1 MSKVISLTD
10 KKPSFQLKSK
20 GKKSAELTIYGS
32 IGEDIWSDTGITA
45 KKVIDAIKDFGEIE
59 NLDVRINSMG
69 GDVFEGVTIYN
80 RLKQMK
86 ANITV
91 YVDGLAASIASII
104 AMAGDEIILSEGSLM
119 MVHSPMTFAYG
130 NQREFQNKIEILDT
144 IEEEMLG
151 IYSRRTGMPR
161 SEIRNLLHSETWLNA
176 QEALES
182 GFATSISEE
191 ESIAACSDKDLLKFS
206 KMYKNCP
213 KDKII
218 TDSKVI
224 KNKLKNSIKNV
235 EDLIARKKA

>member
-1 MSKVISLTD
+1 MPKIVSLTD
-10 KKPSFQLKSK
+10 KKSSFQLKSK

-86 ANITV
+86 ASITV

-130 NQREFQNKIEILDT
+130 NQRDLQNKIEILDT

-151 IYSRRTGMPR
+151 IYSRKTGLPR
-161 SEIRNLLHSETWLNA
+161 SEIRNLLHAETWLNA
-176 QEALES
+176 QESLEK

-191 ESIAACSDKDLLKFS
+191 EAVAACSDSDFLKFS

-213 KDKII
+213 KDKIF
-218 TDSKVI
+218 TNSKLV
-224 KNKLKNSIKNV
+224 KAKLNNTLKNV
-235 EDLIARKKA
+235 EDLIARNKA